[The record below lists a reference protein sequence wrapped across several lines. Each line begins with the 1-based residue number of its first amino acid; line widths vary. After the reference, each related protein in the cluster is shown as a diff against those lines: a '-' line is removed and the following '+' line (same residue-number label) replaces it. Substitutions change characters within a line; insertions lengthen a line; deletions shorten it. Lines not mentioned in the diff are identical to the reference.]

1 VVEQVTQELKR
12 RYETIDTDGARV
24 IFPGRGWGLVRASN
38 TNPYLTLR
46 FEARTDREIEEMKR
60 EIYAVL
66 SHYPVTLPD

>member
-1 VVEQVTQELKR
+1 MEVLTESG
-12 RYETIDTDGARV
+12 TDMRNRV
-24 IFPGRGWGLVRASN
+24 QPLSVS
-38 TNPYLTLR
+38 R